1 MYSDSD
7 CEQNMRTIPT
17 PQSCK
22 GILLLTLCLA
32 VVLFSAGCIQDQTI
46 PVSEADKDRMNA
58 TFAAVYAS
66 VGHSLDAIRCGCG
79 GYGGRSVRTFICR
92 PVSETLGE
100 ELYQKYPWTEWAVR
114 YDWNGTVLAGYPA
127 YGNDTPYLRNAAIT
141 KSAFSDAG
149 YLMSAPKINEKGKDL
164 LSLSAPV

>member
-1 MYSDSD
+1 MHLSGIPW
-7 CEQNMRTIPT
+7 MRSGADVAGTAED
-17 PQSCK
+17 QS
-22 GILLLTLCLA
+22 GRL
-32 VVLFSAGCIQDQTI
+32 SAD
-46 PVSEADKDRMNA
+46 PFLKL
-58 TFAAVYAS
+58 S
-66 VGHSLDAIRCGCG
+66 VK
-79 GYGGRSVRTFICR
+79 
-92 PVSETLGE
+92 